1 MENTT
6 SKRLV
11 KNKLNTIQWRIL
23 NHMKVY
29 AVGEENALSGNT
41 LANRFDITP
50 ALFRHH
56 IARIRKHQEVVIGS
70 SKNKGYYIPLEE
82 EKAQALRYAEN
93 KTLSELETRVRQSPT
108 FALKAFRKLNETL
121 KTTDKALQG
130 QMKMLLSGYENEL
143 VNYFGD
149 KYLEENE

>member
-23 NHMKVY
+23 NYMKVF
-29 AVGEENALSGNT
+29 AVGEENALSGST
-41 LANRFDITP
+41 LAYRFDITKE
-50 ALFRHH
+50 ALRKH
-56 IARIRKHQEVVIGS
+56 IARIRKRQEIIIGS
-70 SKNKGYYIPLEE
+70 SQNKGYYIPLEE